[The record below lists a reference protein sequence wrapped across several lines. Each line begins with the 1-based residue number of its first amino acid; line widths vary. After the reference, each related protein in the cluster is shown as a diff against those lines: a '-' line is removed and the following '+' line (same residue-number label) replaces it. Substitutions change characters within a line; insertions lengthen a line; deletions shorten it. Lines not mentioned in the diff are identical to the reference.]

1 MPTAVLA
8 LAGDDRSLESP
19 RTSRLR
25 RRIPASQR
33 RIPARLRPNP
43 APDRA
48 RSCRC
53 GVRSCGFRPTMGVAV
68 SPTTRAFRSA
78 PNPSPGCRNYR
89 PARCCSMQRRA
100 GSRPVALDPSQLGS
114 IVADRTDDEGRE
126 VVIVDGSGELHIRL
140 SSDLAARRPMILLPI
155 GVASVDLRLDV
166 ASRFIRRLSGQT
178 IGLLPRALRLT
189 TQRKRRLV
197 QLLHAFDIHEHGR
210 WPSRRR
216 GKDPALGTGPTSIGR
231 VERSHARRTAN
242 RLIHDSIALVERG
255 YLKFLRGG

>member
-1 MPTAVLA
+1 MRSPLVRISP
-8 LAGDDRSLESP
+8 DD
-19 RTSRLR
+19 
-25 RRIPASQR
+25 
-33 RIPARLRPNP
+33 
-43 APDRA
+43 
-48 RSCRC
+48 
-53 GVRSCGFRPTMGVAV
+53 GGCGFAHDPSIPVGSEPVTWL
-68 SPTTRAFRSA
+68 PEL
-78 PNPSPGCRNYR
+78 SPGTLLLDAA
-89 PARCCSMQRRA
+89 PSGFA
-100 GSRPVALDPSQLGS
+100 PVALDPSQLGS

-189 TQRKRRLV
+189 TQRKHRLV
-197 QLLHAFDIHEHGR
+197 QLLHAFDIHDMGGGPRDVAEKILR
-210 WPSRRR
+210 SEQAQLPSVEW
-216 GKDPALGTGPTSIGR
+216 KD
-231 VERSHARRTAN
+231 SHARRSAN

>member
-1 MPTAVLA
+1 MRSPLVRISP
-8 LAGDDRSLESP
+8 GD
-19 RTSRLR
+19 
-25 RRIPASQR
+25 
-33 RIPARLRPNP
+33 
-43 APDRA
+43 
-48 RSCRC
+48 
-53 GVRSCGFRPTMGVAV
+53 GGCGFAHDPSIPVGSEPVTWL
-68 SPTTRAFRSA
+68 PEL
-78 PNPSPGCRNYR
+78 SPGTLLLDAA
-89 PARCCSMQRRA
+89 PSGFA
-100 GSRPVALDPSQLGS
+100 PVALDPSQLGT

-155 GVASVDLRLDV
+155 GVESVDLRLDV

-197 QLLHAFDIHEHGR
+197 QLLHAFDIHDMGGGPRDVAEKILR
-210 WPSRRR
+210 SEQAQLPSVEW
-216 GKDPALGTGPTSIGR
+216 KD
-231 VERSHARRTAN
+231 SHARRSAN